1 MLLVMSGEPLAL
13 RGDQVTLRSLQPG
26 DRERMREMLAEP
38 EVAERWLGTNT
49 PDRLLDE
56 LYEASDHT
64 PFSILAGDEVIGYIQ
79 YSEETD
85 ADYRH
90 AGIDLFLGSAWHG
103 RGLGRDALRTL
114 VRHLIRDRAHHRIT
128 IDPAASNERAI
139 RAYRA
144 VGFRE
149 VGLMRDY
156 ERGRDGTWHDG
167 LLMDLLAGEFEAGD
181 DG

>member
-1 MLLVMSGEPLAL
+1 MDPTPSI
-13 RGDQVTLRSLQPG
+13 RGDQVSLRPLEAG

-49 PDRLLDE
+49 PERLLDE
-56 LYEASDHT
+56 LYDAAEHT
-64 PFSILAGDEVIGYIQ
+64 PLTILLGDDVIGYIQ

-90 AGIDLFLGSAWHG
+90 AGIDMFLGTAWHG
-103 RGLGRDALRTL
+103 RGLGRDALRAL
-114 VRHLIRDRAHHRIT
+114 VRHLIRGRGHHRIT

-144 VGFRE
+144 VGFRD

-156 ERGRDGTWHDG
+156 ERGRDGIWHDG
-167 LLMDLLAGEFEAGD
+167 LLMDLLAREFEPEDEGEAG
-181 DG
+181 